1 MKVLSKL
8 NILLFALLI
17 SSIIA
22 KRPYNHPNQTHKNP
36 NQNHK
41 NPNQRHNNVTTYEH
55 KRNRYES
62 NDAYQHHHHNKHF
75 KNGRYNNGCSLVLG
89 PSLLSLWFALL
100 ILYFL
105 INRRKKTFSV
115 MIRSQENNFSNN
127 YINV

>member
-22 KRPYNHPNQTHKNP
+22 KRPYNHTKQD
-36 NQNHK
+36 HK
-41 NPNQRHNNVTTYEH
+41 NPNQRHRNITTYEH
-55 KRNRYES
+55 KRNKYEF
-62 NDAYQHHHHNKHF
+62 NDTYQHHYNNHF
-75 KNGRYNNGCSLVLG
+75 KNRRYKNGCSLVLG
-89 PSLLSLWFALL
+89 PPLLCLWFALL

-105 INRRKKTFSV
+105 VNRRKKTFSV
-115 MIRSQENNFSNN
+115 MIRSQENNISNN